1 MQLPLHSYQS
11 RTTASTSRL
20 VNCFKE
26 SLPQG
31 ARKGY
36 NLQRAPGIR
45 TISAASFASGS
56 PDGSIGP
63 VTAMKAAFGRLFWIS
78 GTVLMMTQRTSSGG
92 FLSTRIGAIGTN
104 SFSTIDIDQNFSDIV
119 VVNNPLAY
127 KCDST
132 GGSFAQITDVDFTSR
147 GAGDV
152 EFLDQFLLFRE
163 PNTGRFFRSDVGSST
178 AYTSTNFATAE
189 SSPDNLVGMKS
200 DHEQILLFG
209 DETTEIWA
217 ATGGAGFGFSLTSN
231 GTMELG
237 CANGRTIVKHDE
249 TVLWAANDLT
259 VRELRGTTPGKVS
272 HYGIEQI
279 LGRVSMSAASG
290 WSYTQEG
297 HLFYVLSFPDACVVY
312 DSTEKEWHERQS
324 YGMNTYRAMT
334 SAKAFGFQIV
344 GDAFHP
350 DGRIGILDSSISSD
364 WGCNASSSTPAYTA
378 DPSIMSWTYDP
389 VYADGSRAFHD
400 RLEVIM
406 RTGVGLST
414 GQGSDPQLMMEVSD
428 DGEAFEFLENRS
440 IGASGKRDTRLHW
453 ENLGSADN
461 RVYRGSVSDP
471 VPVTLLDTVLN
482 ARGGRL

>member
-31 ARKGY
+31 ARKAY

-45 TISAASFASGS
+45 TIAAAKYSG
-56 PDGSIGP
+56 GQGGP
-63 VTAMKAAFGRLFWIS
+63 VRAMKGAFGRLFWVS
-78 GTVLMMTQRTSSGG
+78 GNDLMMTLRNNTGAFISSKIG
-92 FLSTRIGAIGTN
+92 SIGAT
-104 SFSTIDIDQNFSDIV
+104 SFQTVDIDNNFSDVV

-132 GGSFAQITDVDFTSR
+132 GGTFAQINDPDFTSR

-163 PNTGRFFRSDVGSST
+163 PGSGRFFRSDVGSST

-189 SSPDNLVGMKS
+189 SSPDMLVGMKS

-209 DETTEIWA
+209 EETTEIWA
-217 ATGGAGFGFSLTSN
+217 STQGSGFAFSLTSN
-231 GTMELG
+231 GTIELG

-249 TVLWAANDLT
+249 TVLWVANDLT

-279 LGRVSMSAASG
+279 LGSVTISAGNA

-297 HLFYVLSFPDACVVY
+297 HIFYVLAFPEACVVY
-312 DSTEKEWHERQS
+312 DSTEKEWHERES
-324 YGMNTYRAMT
+324 YGMTTYRAQT
-334 SAKAFGFQIV
+334 SAKAFGLQIV
-344 GDAFHP
+344 GDGFHE
-350 DGRIGILDSSISSD
+350 DGRIGILDSSVSTD
-364 WGCNASSSTPAYTA
+364 WGEYDAASVYTPAYDA
-378 DPSIMSWTYDP
+378 DPSIMTWTYDP

-400 RLEVIM
+400 RLELIM
-406 RTGVGLST
+406 RTGVGLET

-453 ENLGSADN
+453 ENIGSSDN

-471 VPVTLLDTVLN
+471 VPVTLIDTVLN